1 MGRDAD
7 LVLFDPSVPRV
18 IRQADLHHT
27 SDFTPYE
34 GMAVPGSVRTVLVR
48 GQDVIRDGA
57 LRGQPRSGSIR
68 GADPRLTT

>member
-1 MGRDAD
+1 M
-7 LVLFDPSVPRV
+7 

-48 GQDVIRDGA
+48 GRDVIRDGA
-57 LRGQPRSGSIR
+57 FVGDRGQGRYVARSG
-68 GADPRLTT
+68 G